1 MFKAREGASMER
13 CRWVRSVVASGLLF
27 LFVGLARAEAQASAT
42 SKSALLLIS
51 GTACVV
57 SVDGEKVAEL
67 QADEPARL
75 EVAPGEFLVSAVAAD
90 GRRWSKVVQVT
101 GPKAIVRIEFAP
113 PASTRPPRPSSA
125 AAGAP
130 PAVSAAPTVAP
141 APAAAAPAIAP
152 AAPPPL
158 QGSGSK
164 SPSWVEIPAGEFE
177 MGCSTGDEE
186 CDREEMPRRRVAV
199 PKPFL
204 MMPGA
209 VTAAEL
215 RDCVACAGRKP
226 PKQPKWS
233 ADDAPAVNVTWA
245 DARDFCQAYQAR
257 LPTEIEWEYAA
268 RAGSPAARYGALD
281 EIAWYAGNSNGRA
294 HPVGQKKPNAF
305 GLYDMLGNVWEWC
318 ADVYG
323 PTPGAGQSG
332 PPDGAAR
339 VQYVLKGGS
348 WRNKPRQLRV
358 SNRGRLSPDE
368 RTDDSGFRCVR
379 DLPPEAKA
387 Q

>member
-1 MFKAREGASMER
+1 ME
-13 CRWVRSVVASGLLF
+13 
-27 LFVGLARAEAQASAT
+27 VGAT

-57 SVDGEKVAEL
+57 SVDGEKVADL

-75 EVAPGEFLVSAVAAD
+75 EVVSGEYLVSAVAAD

-113 PASTRPPRPSSA
+113 PAPTRSPGPSPASA
-125 AAGAP
+125 GVP
-130 PAVSAAPTVAP
+130 PAVSVAPTITPARAP
-141 APAAAAPAIAP
+141 IAP
-152 AAPPPL
+152 AAVPAGPPL

-164 SPSWVEIPAGEFE
+164 SLSWVEIPAGEFE
-177 MGCSTGDEE
+177 MGCSEGDEE
-186 CDREEMPRRRVAV
+186 CDRDEMPRRRVV
-199 PKPFL
+199 MPKPFL
-204 MMPGA
+204 MMPGL
-209 VTAAEL
+209 VTAADL
-215 RDCVACAGRKP
+215 RDCAVCAGRTP

-233 ADDAPAVNVTWA
+233 ADDVPAVNVTWA

-257 LPTEIEWEYAA
+257 LPTETEWEYAA
-268 RAGSPAARYGALD
+268 HAGSPAARYGALD
-281 EIAWYAGNSNGRA
+281 EIAWYAGNSAGRA
-294 HPVGQKKPNAF
+294 HAVGQKKPNAF

-318 ADVYG
+318 ADIYG
-323 PTPGAGQSG
+323 PTPGPGKSG
-332 PPDGAAR
+332 PPGGAAR
-339 VQYVLKGGS
+339 SEYVLKGGS
-348 WRNKPRQLRV
+348 WRNKPRHLRI

-379 DLPPEAKA
+379 DLPAAKA